1 MKKWVKYI
9 SITIFSLAAVI
20 VVAAFIF
27 SQLYGNKIKELLL
40 QQLNNEL
47 LVKVEIKGDVKFVFW
62 KDFPNATLE
71 INSLVAHGSAPY
83 TQKKMLRANSVYLNM
98 SIYDLLKQNWTFN
111 SIIIEKGTFNL
122 YKDKQG
128 NTNFQLVK
136 ETNNKKETQ
145 PLNLSIN
152 KAVLNKVQVIYND
165 ETTQF
170 ITDIIIE
177 QGLLNGNFKKETL
190 FFTASLESNV
200 KQLSLKNE
208 EYLVN
213 KAVALKG
220 SLKIDTD
227 KEHYNLQTEYVTIEN
242 NVFKVNGL
250 IAIAQ
255 QGTQL
260 GLEIIASEIA
270 VNEIINLAP
279 EKIAETLNEYSLTG
293 IVEAQVNIN
302 GMLSAY
308 TNPFVNAQVK
318 LKKSSFSIKEL
329 NAKAE
334 NVWANINYNNGSLK
348 SNASATLIVEDITGN
363 IGNSSLSGKVIIK
376 NLDNP
381 NLHVE
386 YKGKLDLALVQ
397 PLIVNETVTQASGF
411 INVENLLLKV
421 NINQIKQLENA
432 EDLMIQTMFT
442 AENVRLK
449 IKQEEILIRQGNFKV
464 NYREIDI
471 RQAQIAAL
479 QSNINLNLKL
489 ENWKPFLFA
498 LNKPETSAINKLI
511 INADIAADKLN
522 WNSWQQYFKADS
534 NKVATTNAEA
544 SKFNRNQAGNLVGKA
559 KVKINEFV
567 LNKFQAKQVVAQLTF
582 TPNQIF
588 LHNGSLM
595 ALGGDADTKG
605 YFAFKDRKLEI
616 NFSLIARNTDIKQ
629 LFSSFDNFEQTAIT
643 HENLEGELTAD
654 VKFSSVWNKGI
665 FSPND
670 LYVYADMKIDNGKLL
685 NFKPLESMSKFISI
699 DELRNI
705 RFGTLRNT
713 IEIKNQT
720 ITIPNMLIQSS
731 ALNIGVS
738 GTQTFSGNINYA
750 TKLNLFDVLGKKFGR
765 NKQRFEFEEIDES
778 NFNLFLNI
786 GGTINNPIVK
796 YDRSGMKDKW
806 KQQKQEFKNFKTG
819 TQSPYTK
826 AKETKDWETKEE
838 LEEIDWE

>member
-1 MKKWVKYI
+1 MKQWVKYI
-9 SITIFSLAAVI
+9 LIAISSFAVVLVVTAFVFSY
-20 VVAAFIF
+20 
-27 SQLYGNKIKELLL
+27 LYGNKIKDLLL

-71 INSLVAHGSAPY
+71 ISRLVAHGSEPHAGR
-83 TQKKMLRANSVYLNM
+83 KMLRANNVYLNM
-98 SIYDLLKQNWTFN
+98 SLYDLLKQNWSFN
-111 SIIIEKGTFNL
+111 SIIIEKGTFDL

-128 NTNFQLVK
+128 YTNFKLVK
-136 ETNNKKETQ
+136 ENISQKETQ
-145 PLNLSIN
+145 PLNLNIN
-152 KAVLNKVQVIYND
+152 KALLRKVQVIYHD

-170 ITDIIIE
+170 ITDIIIQE
-177 QGLLNGNFKKETL
+177 GLLKGNFRKETL
-190 FFTASLESNV
+190 FFSADLESDV
-200 KQLSLKNE
+200 KLLSLRGE
-208 EYLVN
+208 EYLAN

-227 KEHYNLQTEYVTIEN
+227 KEHYKLKTDYVTIEN

-260 GLEIIASEIA
+260 GLEIIANEIS
-270 VNEIINLAP
+270 VSDIINLAP
-279 EKIAETLNEYSLTG
+279 RKVAETLKEYSLSG
-293 IVEAQVNIN
+293 NVEAKINID
-302 GMLSAY
+302 GILSAY

-348 SNASATLIVEDITGN
+348 NNATATLTAEDITGN
-363 IGNSSLSGKVIIK
+363 IGTSSVSGKVIIK
-376 NLDNP
+376 NFDDP

-397 PLIVNETVTQASGF
+397 PFVINESFKDISGLL
-411 INVENLLLKV
+411 NVENLLLKV
-421 NINQIKQLENA
+421 NLNRIKKLENA
-432 EDLMIQTMFT
+432 EDLMVQGVFT
-442 AENVRLK
+442 VENVKLN
-449 IKQEEILIRQGNFKV
+449 IKNEEMLIQQGQFKV

-471 RQAQIAAL
+471 QQAQIAAL

-498 LNKPETSAINKLI
+498 LNKPETSAINQLL
-511 INADIAADKLN
+511 INAEVSADKLN
-522 WNSWQQYFKADS
+522 WNTWQQYFKTDS
-534 NKVATTNAEA
+534 NATKNVSTEG
-544 SKFNRNQAGNLVGKA
+544 SYFNRNQAGNLGGKA
-559 KVKINEFV
+559 KVKIDAFTF
-567 LNKFQAKQVVAQLTF
+567 NKFQAKQVAAQLTF

-588 LHNGSLM
+588 LHNGSLN

-605 YFAFKDRKLEI
+605 YFAFNDRRLEI
-616 NFSLIARNTDIKQ
+616 NFSLITRNIDIKQ
-629 LFSSFDNFEQTAIT
+629 LFSSFNDFEQTAIT
-643 HENLEGELTAD
+643 HNNLEGKLTAD
-654 VKFSSVWNKGI
+654 IKFSSVWNKGV

-685 NFKPLESMSKFISI
+685 NFKPLESMSKFISV

-705 RFGTLRNT
+705 RFGTLQNT

-720 ITIPNMLIQSS
+720 ITIPNMLINSS

-738 GTQTFSGNINYA
+738 GTQNFNGNINYSI
-750 TKLNLFDVLGKKFGR
+750 KLNLFDVLGKKFGR
-765 NKQRFEFEEIDES
+765 NKQQFEFEEIDES

-786 GGTINNPIVK
+786 GGTIDNPIVK
-796 YDRSGMKDKW
+796 YDRSGMKEKW

-819 TQSPYTK
+819 TQTPYNK